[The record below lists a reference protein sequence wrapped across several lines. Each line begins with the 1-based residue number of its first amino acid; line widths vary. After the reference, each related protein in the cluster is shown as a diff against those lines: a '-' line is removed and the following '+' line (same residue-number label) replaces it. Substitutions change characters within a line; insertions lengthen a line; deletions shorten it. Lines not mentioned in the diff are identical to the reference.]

1 MGHGLITLIKHAFY
15 SRPFLSALITWP
27 PKLDGLLLLLLPG
40 ALLLLWSRW
49 FHLPDLERRQRM
61 LKRLLPAAVAVAAA
75 QRGFTPNLSWPPL
88 EGGPLLGPQRGRAD
102 TDARARLRL
111 RVADVVDADG

>member
-40 ALLLLWSRW
+40 ALLLLLMLLLFNVNSR
-49 FHLPDLERRQRM
+49 R
-61 LKRLLPAAVAVAAA
+61 
-75 QRGFTPNLSWPPL
+75 TLSWPPL
-88 EGGPLLGPQRGRAD
+88 EGGPLLGPPRGRAD
-102 TDARARLRL
+102 TDARARLLL

>member
-1 MGHGLITLIKHAFY
+1 MRSTHV
-15 SRPFLSALITWP
+15 PFECVDHVAAE
-27 PKLDGLLLLLLPG
+27 LDGLLLRMLPG

>member
-1 MGHGLITLIKHAFY
+1 
-15 SRPFLSALITWP
+15 
-27 PKLDGLLLLLLPG
+27 
-40 ALLLLWSRW
+40 
-49 FHLPDLERRQRM
+49 M

-102 TDARARLRL
+102 TDARARLLLLLLNVVSRRTYRGRHSKAGRCSDL
-111 RVADVVDADG
+111 SEVALILTHVLGCCCALPMRWTQMVDGCCRPSPAEAGQFRNHVW

>member
-1 MGHGLITLIKHAFY
+1 MRSTHV
-15 SRPFLSALITWP
+15 PFECVDHVVAE
-27 PKLDGLLLLLLPG
+27 LDGLLLWLLPG

-61 LKRLLPAAVAVAAA
+61 LKRLLPLLLLMLLLNVNS
-75 QRGFTPNLSWPPL
+75 RRTLSWPPL
-88 EGGPLLGPQRGRAD
+88 EGGPLLGPPRGHAD
-102 TDARARLRL
+102 TEARARLLL

>member
-1 MGHGLITLIKHAFY
+1 MRSTHV
-15 SRPFLSALITWP
+15 PFECVDHVVAE
-27 PKLDGLLLLLLPG
+27 LDGLQLWLLPG

-61 LKRLLPAAVAVAAA
+61 LKRLLPLLLLMLLLNVNS
-75 QRGFTPNLSWPPL
+75 RRTLSWPPL
-88 EGGPLLGPQRGRAD
+88 EGGPLLGPPRGHAD
-102 TDARARLRL
+102 TEARARLLL